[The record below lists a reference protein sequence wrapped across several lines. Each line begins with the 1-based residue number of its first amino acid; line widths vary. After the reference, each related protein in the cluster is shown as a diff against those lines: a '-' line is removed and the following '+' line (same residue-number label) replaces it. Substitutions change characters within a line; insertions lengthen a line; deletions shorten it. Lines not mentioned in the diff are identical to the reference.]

1 MFIFV
6 TSDDLR
12 INIFAFQ
19 NSFLANIFKT
29 RITESKL
36 SVLYDALASCWPDLF
51 DFSSGHGDRVHFS
64 ASLALR
70 CELKKEFFPKECVQ
84 KWWNG
89 AQCFQVWPVITSHTM
104 VQPLSSFVCWLY
116 VSAGW
121 AFVQHSRLS
130 VRLFLKDCGTECL

>member
-12 INIFAFQ
+12 INIAFQ

-36 SVLYDALASCWPDLF
+36 SVLYDVLASCWPDLF

-70 CELKKEFFPKECVQ
+70 CELKKEFFPKEYVQ
-84 KWWNG
+84 K
-89 AQCFQVWPVITSHTM
+89 
-104 VQPLSSFVCWLY
+104 
-116 VSAGW
+116 
-121 AFVQHSRLS
+121 
-130 VRLFLKDCGTECL
+130 